1 MIIASLYQNKKI
13 AVLGLGKTG
22 LAACASLKAGG
33 ATVLA
38 WDDTPKERKAAT
50 AAGHTVTNFDDI
62 EWDNIDGFL
71 PSPGISWKHPFIKA
85 AITAGVPLLSDVDI
99 LFEHAPHAIF
109 IGITGT
115 NGKSTTT
122 SLIHHVLNACGI
134 PAQIGGNFGIP
145 TLALTLDTKVFVL
158 EMSSYQLELCEK
170 TRFHRAVFLNLTTD
184 HLERHGTMEGYFAAK
199 MRIFAQQQ
207 PSDIAIVGMDDAYGG
222 DAYHTLFLKQTQ
234 TVIAIATHALK
245 IPSYFTEFNQLVDAK
260 TSAETAV
267 LDLSKVLAL
276 PGIHN
281 AQNIA
286 ASFAVANSMG
296 LEDSVI
302 ARAIQN
308 FKGLAHRQERVTHH
322 NNVLYINDSK
332 ATNADA
338 AAKALACYKNIYWII
353 GGRPKKGGLTLA
365 EPYYKNITK
374 AYCIGEAEEEF
385 AGYMQAAKIPF
396 SRAGTIE
403 NAVKLAHHDAQ
414 ADGREAVVLLSPAC
428 ASWDQF
434 ANFEARGEKFREVVL
449 GSVGN

>member
-1 MIIASLYQNKKI
+1 MITASLYNNKTI

-22 LAACASLKAGG
+22 LAACASLQAGG

-38 WDDTPKERKAAT
+38 WDDNTKERNIAAAVGYT
-50 AAGHTVTNFDDI
+50 LADLHTIDWQTI
-62 EWDNIDGFL
+62 EALI
-71 PSPGISWKHPFIKA
+71 PSPGIAWTHPIIKA
-85 AITAGVPLLSDVDI
+85 AINNGVPLLSDVDI
-99 LFEHAPHAIF
+99 LFEHAPNAVF

-122 SLIHHVLNACGI
+122 ALIHHVLNACGI

-145 TLALTLDTKVFVL
+145 TLSLTLDTKVFVL

-184 HLERHGTMEGYFAAK
+184 HLERHGTMDKYLSAK

-207 PSDIAIVGMDDAYGG
+207 AEDTAIVGMDDDYGRE
-222 DAYHTLFLKQTQ
+222 AYHVLFLQKTQ
-234 TVIAIATHALK
+234 KIIGIGTHTLK
-245 IPSYFTEFNQLVDAK
+245 VPSYFAEFNQLIDAK
-260 TSAETAV
+260 TAQESAV
-267 LDLSKVLAL
+267 LDLAKVPSLA
-276 PGIHN
+276 GIHN

-286 ASFAVANSMG
+286 ATFAVANSMG
-296 LEDSVI
+296 LEDGAI

-308 FKGLAHRQERVTHH
+308 FPGLAHRQELVKTL
-322 NNVLYINDSK
+322 NAVQYINDSK

-353 GGRPKKGGLTLA
+353 GGRPKGGGLALA

-374 AYCIGEAEEEF
+374 AYCVGEAEAEF
-385 AGYMQAAKIPF
+385 AGYMQAATIPF
-396 SRAGTIE
+396 ERAGTIE
-403 NAVKLAHHDAQ
+403 NAVILAHRDAQ
-414 ADGREAVVLLSPAC
+414 TDGQDAVVLLSPAC

-449 GSVGN
+449 RVTA